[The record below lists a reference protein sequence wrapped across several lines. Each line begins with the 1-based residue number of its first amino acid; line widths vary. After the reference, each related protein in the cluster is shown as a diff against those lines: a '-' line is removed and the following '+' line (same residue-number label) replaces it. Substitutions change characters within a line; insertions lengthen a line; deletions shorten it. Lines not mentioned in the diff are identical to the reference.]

1 MPLELD
7 ISVEWLIYAQFFIH
21 PNNQFMC
28 AIENSHDNE
37 QKVKKNQN
45 NRNVAKSLGKNIS
58 LVFAHCAF
66 FAIFSLIG
74 DFFVS

>member
-37 QKVKKNQN
+37 QKVEKIKITEMWL
-45 NRNVAKSLGKNIS
+45 NRWEKT
-58 LVFAHCAF
+58 FR
-66 FAIFSLIG
+66 
-74 DFFVS
+74 